1 MNQLNG
7 RAVDMET
14 LRKLALV
21 GYGHFTSV
29 RVDNQLARGIE
40 LHLERLVRDCRTV
53 FDAELDP
60 GEVRGHLRQAVAGTT
75 GALVAR
81 VTVFDPELEVGRPA
95 DSGCPSVLV
104 TTREAGPL
112 SPPPLRVR
120 PVEYARDL
128 PHVKHLGLFGALY
141 ARRTAQRAGFDDA
154 LFHGPDGTVSEG
166 GTWNVGLIRAGRIV
180 WPQADVLPGVT
191 MALVRRSAHQHVT
204 APVTLQDAQEAEA
217 AFATNT
223 TVGVRPLSA
232 IGATEMAVD
241 HPLLRE
247 IQHAYRADPGE
258 RV

>member
-1 MNQLNG
+1 
-7 RAVDMET
+7 MET

-29 RVDNQLARGIE
+29 RIDDQFARGID
-40 LHLERLVRDCRTV
+40 LHLERLVRDCRIV
-53 FDAELDP
+53 FGTELDP
-60 GEVRGHLRQAVAGTT
+60 ERVRGHLRQAVAEAM

-104 TTREAGPL
+104 TTREAGPMP
-112 SPPPLRVR
+112 SPPLRVG
-120 PVEYARDL
+120 PVEYVRDL
-128 PHVKHLGLFGALY
+128 PRVKHIGLFGALH
-141 ARRTAQRAGFDDA
+141 ARRSAQRAGFDDA

-166 GTWNVGLIRAGRIV
+166 ATWNVGLIRGGEVV
-180 WPQADVLPGVT
+180 WPQADALPGVT
-191 MALVRRSAHQHVT
+191 MALVRRSGHRHVT
-204 APVTLQDAQEAEA
+204 ARVTLPDLQDAEA

-223 TVGVRPLSA
+223 AIGVRALSA
-232 IGATEMAVD
+232 IGATHFPVD

-247 IQHAYRADPGE
+247 MRRAYQADPGE